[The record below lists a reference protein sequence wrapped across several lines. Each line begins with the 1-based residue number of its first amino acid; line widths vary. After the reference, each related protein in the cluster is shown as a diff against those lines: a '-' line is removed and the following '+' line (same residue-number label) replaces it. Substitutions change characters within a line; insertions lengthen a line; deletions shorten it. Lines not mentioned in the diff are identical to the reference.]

1 MWCGVA
7 CVAWRVSTFCFA
19 ESPSLRREDRGTRL
33 HVVPSSRSSNCRL
46 PHGVE
51 GVNGVP
57 ASLRQL
63 VGLVNPCLPLVAR
76 RSHAV
81 VATGRLWLVNEDTPS
96 ELTDAVELL
105 GQKVL
110 GGRS

>member
-1 MWCGVA
+1 MWRGVA
-7 CVAWRVSTFCFA
+7 CVAWRVFTFCFA

-33 HVVPSSRSSNCRL
+33 HVAPSNRSSNRRL

-63 VGLVNPCLPLVAR
+63 VGLVNPCLSLFSR
-76 RSHAV
+76 RSHAI
-81 VATGRLWLVNEDTPS
+81 VATGRLWLAN
-96 ELTDAVELL
+96 
-105 GQKVL
+105 
-110 GGRS
+110 